1 MLSLKSYLIGPSR
14 VGKTTTRRRLTGEIG
29 HLSPDEIVPSTAIDS
44 TAVSCRCQY
53 TSYSSGIS
61 FSSYMAKSGT
71 KGTVSDNLHIIN
83 ILYKISSS
91 SSSAISATASQDSEA
106 AVTSLI
112 EENGWEYINENTSL
126 EDLDA
131 LTFIH
136 FIDIG
141 GQPEFHK
148 MLPLLLHQ
156 VPALNLLFLNLNQS
170 LDDKHQVVYRDDS
183 GSSPVK
189 YKCEFTTK
197 EIIQRALHSISSLH
211 HFNRL

>member
-1 MLSLKSYLIGPSR
+1 M
-14 VGKTTTRRRLTGEIG
+14 
-29 HLSPDEIVPSTAIDS
+29 SPDEIVSSTGIDEPLTVQLYRADANTLA
-44 TAVSCRCQY
+44 TALVSRSAVAWQSQGLKEQFQTIY
-53 TSYSSGIS
+53 TY
-61 FSSYMAKSGT
+61 
-71 KGTVSDNLHIIN
+71 

-112 EENGWEYINENTSL
+112 KENGWEYINENTSL